1 MLLPGAHRWQ
11 RRTVLNLAFCTF
23 VATILGLAMRGTVV
37 PGYFVVSYCIGLSI
51 EICNW
56 IGRAY
61 APPGLPRFAVRV
73 AMSGCGLVLG
83 LALGGAL
90 MAGDPALLLGD
101 NAALLLGGVICAMGF
116 AAFESLKQLWDARE
130 RLVRTERD
138 ALARDKALAEAE
150 LRVLQAQV
158 EPHFLFN
165 TLANVISLVRS
176 HPARAAR
183 LLEQLTALLR
193 ASLSRTRRT
202 AGTLGDELG
211 VVRAYLDIQAQRM
224 GGRMTYAI
232 EVEPGLE
239 AVPMPPL
246 LVQPLVENA
255 VLHGIE
261 PSASGG
267 RVRVC
272 AERSAGAVRIR
283 VADDG
288 VGMHPDTAGHGMGIA
303 NVRER
308 LRASFGSYGTLT
320 LLEQPGG
327 GVSADLRIPLTAA
340 GSAEQR

>member
-51 EICNW
+51 EICTRF
-56 IGRAY
+56 GRAY
-61 APPGLPRFAVRV
+61 APPAVPRFAVMG
-73 AMSGCGLVLG
+73 AMTGCGLMIG
-83 LALGGAL
+83 LTMGGAL
-90 MAGDPALLLGD
+90 VLGDPASLLVDSASLLVGVLIS
-101 NAALLLGGVICAMGF
+101 ALAV
-116 AAFESLKQLWDARE
+116 AAFEGARRLWDARE
-130 RLVRTERD
+130 QVARAERD
-138 ALARDKALAEAE
+138 ALTRDKALAEAE

-165 TLANVISLVRS
+165 TLANVISLVRT

-239 AVPMPPL
+239 TVPMPPL

-288 VGMHPDTAGHGMGIA
+288 VGMHPDTAGHGMGLA

-308 LRASFGSYGTLT
+308 LRASYGGRGTLT
-320 LLEQPGG
+320 LLDQPGG

>member
-11 RRTVLNLAFCTF
+11 GRTVLNLAFCTF
-23 VATILGLAMRGTVV
+23 VATILGLAIRGTLVAD
-37 PGYFVVSYCIGLSI
+37 YFVVSYCIGLCIQVCTGLGTAHTPS
-51 EICNW
+51 
-56 IGRAY
+56 R
-61 APPGLPRFAVRV
+61 LPRPAVRV
-73 AMSGCGLVLG
+73 AMSGCGLLLG

-90 MAGDPALLLGD
+90 VAGDPALLIGD
-101 NAALLLGGVICAMGF
+101 NAAFFLGAVICAMGV
-116 AAFESLKQLWDARE
+116 ATFEGLKQLWDVRE
-130 RLVRTERD
+130 RLVRAERD
-138 ALARDKALAEAE
+138 ALTRDKALAESE

-183 LLEQLTALLR
+183 LLEQLTTLLR

-202 AGTLGDELG
+202 AGTLGDELA
-211 VVRAYLDIQAQRM
+211 VVRAYLDVQAQRM

-239 AVPMPPL
+239 AAPMPPL

-283 VADDG
+283 VTDDG
-288 VGMHPDTAGHGMGIA
+288 VGMHPDTAGHGMGLA

-308 LRASFGSYGTLT
+308 LRASYGGRGTLT